1 MNAELIVCILLGI
14 LLAFS
19 TWMAGEY
26 WKEKE
31 RYRCRVFEL
40 TNGKE
45 GSNLVTV
52 VPDTYPPP
60 APEKLFSTRPL
71 RTEWLRNR

>member
-1 MNAELIVCILLGI
+1 MNIELIVCILLGI

-31 RYRCRVFEL
+31 HYRRRVFEL
-40 TNGKE
+40 TKGKE

-52 VPDTYPPP
+52 VPTTPPP
-60 APEKLFSTRPL
+60 KKPAAPVQQVGTISNTNPKE
-71 RTEWLRNR
+71 